1 MGLLPDNHVYSYS
14 QLSSFDECPYGFYL
28 ERIEKVDQVQNAF
41 AEQGTLIHDLID
53 LWAKGQIPIQD
64 LPKEYEKRY
73 ADEVVSSWPRM
84 LASKGYA
91 EKTYQQGL
99 QYFENF
105 DGFKGYKIINTE
117 EKFLTTLSDRPFTGV
132 IDMVLEDEKTGAL
145 IINDHK
151 SKSLSSFKKEEKTVY
166 RQQYLYSKYAK
177 EKYGKYPDVLM
188 FNLFKENGLKRFK
201 DFSVDEYESVLD
213 WAIQIIEKIE
223 NYEVLDWLESKE
235 TSDFFC
241 QELCSVRN
249 HCFNSMPSR

>member
-151 SKSLSSFKKEEKTVY
+151 SKSLSSFKKEEKTIY

-177 EKYGKYPDVLM
+177 EK
-188 FNLFKENGLKRFK
+188 
-201 DFSVDEYESVLD
+201 
-213 WAIQIIEKIE
+213 
-223 NYEVLDWLESKE
+223 
-235 TSDFFC
+235 
-241 QELCSVRN
+241 
-249 HCFNSMPSR
+249 

>member
-1 MGLLPDNHVYSYS
+1 MGLLPDDHVFSYS

-53 LWAKGQIPIQD
+53 LWAKGQIAIKD
-64 LPKEYEKRY
+64 LPKEYERRY
-73 ADEVVSSWPRM
+73 PDEVVSPWPRM

-91 EKTYQQGL
+91 EKTFQQGL
-99 QYFENF
+99 QYFQNF

-117 EKFLTTLSDRPFTGV
+117 EKFVTSIAGRKFAGI
-132 IDMVLEDEKTGAL
+132 IDMVLEDEKTGDL

-151 SKSLSSFKKEEKTVY
+151 SKSLSSFKKEEKTIY
-166 RQQYLYSKYAK
+166 RQQYLYSKYAY

-188 FNLFKENGLKRFK
+188 FNLFKECGLKRFK
-201 DFSVDEYESVLD
+201 DFSQKEYEEVLD
-213 WAIQIIEKIE
+213 WAIKIMEKIE
-223 NYEVLDWLESKE
+223 TYETLDWLESKE

-249 HCFNSMPSR
+249 NCFNSTPTK